1 MPIGTKNLLMSYVI
15 LNMRHEEVFI
25 MFDNLFGR
33 FGREVNVNQAE
44 LFNIADQASEM
55 DLKNEEQVRALIQS
69 VGAIVG
75 RQVDKAVEDK
85 LTKMIING
93 EVPTD
98 MNELLR
104 MMM

>member
-1 MPIGTKNLLMSYVI
+1 
-15 LNMRHEEVFI
+15 

-33 FGREVNVNQAE
+33 FGKDVNVNQND
-44 LFNIADQASEM
+44 LFNIADQASGM

-69 VGAIVG
+69 VGAMVG
-75 RQVDKAVEDK
+75 RKVDQSVEDQ

-98 MNELLR
+98 MNELLK

>member
-1 MPIGTKNLLMSYVI
+1 
-15 LNMRHEEVFI
+15 MRYEEVLF

-33 FGREVNVNQAE
+33 FGKDINVNQAE

-55 DLKNEEQVRALIQS
+55 DLKNEDQVRALIQS
-69 VGAIVG
+69 VGAMVG
-75 RQVDKAVEDK
+75 RKVDKSVEDQ

-98 MNELLR
+98 MDQLLK

>member
-1 MPIGTKNLLMSYVI
+1 
-15 LNMRHEEVFI
+15 

-33 FGREVNVNQAE
+33 FGKDVNVNQAD
-44 LFNIADQASEM
+44 LFNIADQASGM

-69 VGAIVG
+69 VGAMVG
-75 RQVDKAVEDK
+75 RKVDQSVEDQ

-98 MNELLR
+98 MNELLK

>member
-1 MPIGTKNLLMSYVI
+1 
-15 LNMRHEEVFI
+15 
-25 MFDNLFGR
+25 MFNNLFGR
-33 FGREVNVNQAE
+33 CGKDVNINQDE
-44 LFNIADQASEM
+44 IFNIADQASGM

-75 RQVDKAVEDK
+75 RKVDKSVEDQ
-85 LTKMIING
+85 LTKMILNG

-98 MNELLR
+98 MDQLLK

>member
-1 MPIGTKNLLMSYVI
+1 
-15 LNMRHEEVFI
+15 

-33 FGREVNVNQAE
+33 FGKDVNVNQAD
-44 LFNIADQASEM
+44 LFNIADQAS
-55 DLKNEEQVRALIQS
+55 KKKKQNEEQVRALIQS
-69 VGAIVG
+69 VGAMVG
-75 RQVDKAVEDK
+75 RKVDKSVEDQ

-98 MNELLR
+98 MNELLK

>member
-1 MPIGTKNLLMSYVI
+1 
-15 LNMRHEEVFI
+15 

-33 FGREVNVNQAE
+33 FGKDVNVNQAD
-44 LFNIADQASEM
+44 LFNISDQASTM

-69 VGAIVG
+69 VGAMVG
-75 RQVDKAVEDK
+75 RKVDKSVEDQ

-98 MNELLR
+98 MNELLK

>member
-1 MPIGTKNLLMSYVI
+1 
-15 LNMRHEEVFI
+15 

-69 VGAIVG
+69 VGALVG

-85 LTKMIING
+85 LTQMIING

>member
-1 MPIGTKNLLMSYVI
+1 
-15 LNMRHEEVFI
+15 

-69 VGAIVG
+69 VGAIVA
-75 RQVDKAVEDK
+75 RQVDKEVEDK
-85 LTKMIING
+85 LTQMIING

>member
-1 MPIGTKNLLMSYVI
+1 
-15 LNMRHEEVFI
+15 

-33 FGREVNVNQAE
+33 FGKDVNVNQAD
-44 LFNIADQASEM
+44 LFNIADQDSTM

-69 VGAIVG
+69 VGAMVG
-75 RQVDKAVEDK
+75 RKVDKSVEDQ

-98 MNELLR
+98 MNELLK

>member
-1 MPIGTKNLLMSYVI
+1 
-15 LNMRHEEVFI
+15 

-33 FGREVNVNQAE
+33 FGKDVNVNQAD
-44 LFNIADQASEM
+44 LFIIADQASTM

-69 VGAIVG
+69 VGAMVG
-75 RQVDKAVEDK
+75 RKVDKSVEDQ

-98 MNELLR
+98 MNELLK

>member
-1 MPIGTKNLLMSYVI
+1 
-15 LNMRHEEVFI
+15 
-25 MFDNLFGR
+25 MFNNLFGR
-33 FGREVNVNQAE
+33 FGNDVNVNQDE
-44 LFNIADQASEM
+44 LFNMADQASNM

-69 VGAIVG
+69 VGAMVG
-75 RQVDKAVEDK
+75 RKVDQSVEDQ

-98 MNELLR
+98 MDELLK

>member
-85 LTKMIING
+85 LTQMIING

>member
-1 MPIGTKNLLMSYVI
+1 
-15 LNMRHEEVFI
+15 

-33 FGREVNVNQAE
+33 FGKDVNVNHAD
-44 LFNIADQASEM
+44 LFNIADQASTM

-69 VGAIVG
+69 VGAMVG
-75 RQVDKAVEDK
+75 RKVDKSVEDQ

-98 MNELLR
+98 MNELLK

>member
-1 MPIGTKNLLMSYVI
+1 
-15 LNMRHEEVFI
+15 

-33 FGREVNVNQAE
+33 FGKDINVNQAE

-55 DLKNEEQVRALIQS
+55 DLKNEDQVRALIQS
-69 VGAIVG
+69 VGAMVG
-75 RQVDKAVEDK
+75 RKVDKSVEDQ

-98 MNELLR
+98 MDQLLK

>member
-1 MPIGTKNLLMSYVI
+1 
-15 LNMRHEEVFI
+15 
-25 MFDNLFGR
+25 MFDNLFER
-33 FGREVNVNQAE
+33 FGKDVNVNQAD
-44 LFNIADQASEM
+44 LFNIADQASTM

-69 VGAIVG
+69 VGAMVG
-75 RQVDKAVEDK
+75 RKVDKSVEDQ

-98 MNELLR
+98 MNELLK